1 MPNSANPMEQPMEKY
16 RAMTSE
22 QLQQLLR
29 NDALENEG
37 EEKLTDLLCAM
48 EVLAQRRKEQN
59 PGRTPEEA
67 LEEFQKHYLEAEEA
81 SETEREQA
89 IPGKRSAFSVWFKG
103 VAAAA
108 AIFVLLF
115 TGMMTAKAIGFDP
128 WGIFVE
134 WTKETFILHYETP
147 PTMASIPVESLPD
160 PTATYNSLEEALEAY
175 YMDSTIIP
183 TWIPE
188 DYQLR
193 EVTTFASETWRH
205 IEAGYESEKGSLTI
219 SVMDYTG
226 VTEIEQS
233 GGTCEIYHRNGLDY
247 YLVQNNR
254 EHYAVW
260 LVDDYECFVGGTLS
274 VEELKQMIDSIKKG

>member
-1 MPNSANPMEQPMEKY
+1 MPNSNNPMEQEKY
-16 RAMTSE
+16 QAMTTE

-29 NDALENEG
+29 DDASNSKG
-37 EEKLTDLLCAM
+37 EENLNDLLRVM
-48 EVLAQRRKEQN
+48 EVLAQRRKEQD

-67 LEEFQKHYLEAEEA
+67 LEEFQKYYLEAEEA
-81 SETEREQA
+81 SETEKEQPA
-89 IPGKRSAFSVWFKG
+89 RPIAFPGWLRRI
-103 VAAAA
+103 AAAA
-108 AIFVLLF
+108 AVLFLLF
-115 TGMMTAKAIGFDP
+115 TGMVTAKAMGFDP
-128 WGIFVE
+128 LGIFVE
-134 WTKETFILHYETP
+134 WTKETFILRYETP

-160 PTATYNSLEEALEAY
+160 STATYNSLAEALEAY
-175 YMDSTIIP
+175 HMDSSIIP
-183 TWIPE
+183 TWLPE
-188 DYQLR
+188 GYELA
-193 EVTTFASETWRH
+193 EITTYADASGRFVA
-205 IEAGYESEKGSLTI
+205 AGYESEEGFVTI

-226 VTEIEQS
+226 GTEIEQS